1 MEISKVKDI
10 DFSLGKYKMYY
21 LILSLTVLIVF
32 GNTLFNGYNMDDNL
46 VTQNHSLT
54 AKGFSA
60 ISEIFSSSY
69 YSDNA
74 EINFGY
80 RPMVH
85 LSFALEHQFFGQSAT
100 VSHFFNLLFYLLA
113 VLLFFKLL
121 INWFGSQYQLLVMIA
136 ALLFA
141 VHPIHTEVV
150 ASIKNRD
157 EILAF
162 LFAVVAGLF
171 LHNYYTKHK
180 IINLLSLS
188 IFFML
193 AILSKKSIYPIV
205 FVFPLMS
212 IGLNKQKLSI
222 ILLGTIALALP
233 ASIIVS
239 EYNLIKFVLLFV
251 SPFIFVFVLYF
262 SGIMIQFFYH
272 KLFKNIFFSIYFS
285 AFTSW
290 FFIILGILHLEFA
303 YFLVSIPFAFLV
315 IKKNEVFGLSQ
326 LVLQVFLIGVLFYK
340 SDLERYAILL
350 GLGYT
355 AYLYHQQRKEF
366 KYFIFISIAMVASY
380 LYIHFSLANLLLIF
394 NLVFV
399 FFFFFKKPIFSLLTI
414 AMVFIFTFYFFN
426 FTSYHWSILFVGLV
440 CLINWKFKQ
449 MPSLKFLPFV
459 FLIVISLYTY
469 FQPNC
474 QTLLTKAALEW
485 YLKPT
490 DITDFSG
497 NKILN
502 NKGFSEGRGLQYFEN
517 TLIANH
523 SKSEAVAT
531 GFSTLGEYFKLM
543 VFPFELSFFY
553 GYAKLTTTNFYDY
566 FIYISMLLYVGLTV
580 LALWLFHKKPIISI
594 GIFWYLVSVLL
605 FSNWVELVAG
615 MVGERLAFTASA
627 GFCIFIAGFI
637 IWLKPNFSFKKPQ
650 LVEFSF
656 LLVLVVFGVRSIARN
671 NDWKSP
677 IELMSN
683 DISHLNNSV
692 QAHNLLALNLMYEV
706 SNNAKL
712 TPQQALAMQNDAV
725 LHFKNAI
732 QLFPS
737 FFNANYDLSRI
748 YVGQGDFENAKKYLL
763 NAYVLDRENLFVLE
777 ELTKT
782 CFELKQVNQM
792 EYFGNKYLKYVPNN
806 ENLHELMAYL
816 CLVSNKKQHAKLY
829 AERGLKVFPN
839 NNNLRMVLRDSQ
851 VK

>member
-10 DFSLGKYKMYY
+10 GFSLGKYKIYY
-21 LILSLTVLIVF
+21 LVLSITVLVVF

-46 VTQNHSLT
+46 VTQNHPLT

-60 ISEIFSSSY
+60 IGKIFSSSY

-100 VSHFFNLLFYLLA
+100 VSHFFNILLYLLV

-121 INWFGSQYQLLVMIA
+121 LNWFGSQYQLLAMIA
-136 ALLFA
+136 ALMFA
-141 VHPIHTEVV
+141 VHPIHSEVV

-162 LFAVVAGLF
+162 LFAVSAGLF
-171 LHNYYTKHK
+171 LHHYYTKHK
-180 IINLLSLS
+180 ILNLLLVGF
-188 IFFML
+188 FFML

-212 IGLNKQKLSI
+212 ICITKQKLSI
-222 ILLGTIALALP
+222 ILFGTIALALP

-239 EYNLIKFVLLFV
+239 EYNLLKFILLFV
-251 SPFIFVFVLYF
+251 SPFIFVFVLYY
-262 SGIMIQFFYH
+262 SEVLIQFFYH

-285 AFTSW
+285 AFVSW
-290 FFIILGILHLEFA
+290 FFILLGILHLEFA
-303 YFLVSIPFAFLV
+303 YFLISIPFAFLV
-315 IKKNEVFGLSQ
+315 IKKNEFFGLSQ
-326 LVLQVFLIGVLFYK
+326 LILQVFLIGVLFYK

-355 AYLYHQQRKEF
+355 AYLYHQQKKEF
-366 KYFIFISIAMVASY
+366 KYLIIISIALVTCY
-380 LYIHFSLANLLLIF
+380 LYLHFSLANSLLIF
-394 NLVFV
+394 NLLIV

-414 AMVFIFTFYFFN
+414 AIVFIVSFF
-426 FTSYHWSILFVGLV
+426 FFKFSSYHFSIFFVGLV
-440 CLINWKFKQ
+440 CLINWKFKRIE
-449 MPSLKFLPFV
+449 SLKFLPFV
-459 FLIVISLYTY
+459 FLIVISVFIY
-469 FQPNC
+469 FKPNC
-474 QTLLTKAALEW
+474 QTQLTKATLEW
-485 YLKPT
+485 YFKPT

-497 NKILN
+497 NKTLN

-543 VFPFELSFFY
+543 IFPYELSFFY
-553 GYAKLTTTNFYDY
+553 GYAKIATSSFYHY
-566 FIYISMLLYVGLTV
+566 FIYISILLHA
-580 LALWLFHKKPIISI
+580 ALVFFALRLFYKIPIISI
-594 GIFWYLVSVLL
+594 GILWYIISILL
-605 FSNWVELVAG
+605 FSNWIELVAG
-615 MVGERLAFTASA
+615 MVGERLAFAASA
-627 GFCIFIAGFI
+627 GFCVFIAGFI

-650 LVEFSF
+650 LVEYSF
-656 LLVLVVFGVRSIARN
+656 LLLLVAFGARSIARN

-712 TPQQALAMQNDAV
+712 TPQQALEMQNNA
-725 LHFKNAI
+725 LFHFKNAI

-748 YVGQGDFENAKKYLL
+748 YVGLGDFENAKKYLL
-763 NAYVLDRENLFVLE
+763 IAYVLDRENLFVLE

-806 ENLHELMAYL
+806 ENIHELMAYL
-816 CLVSNKKQHAKLY
+816 CLVSNKKQKAKLY

>member
-10 DFSLGKYKMYY
+10 GFSLGKYKIYY
-21 LILSLTVLIVF
+21 LVLSITVLVVF

-46 VTQNHSLT
+46 VTQNHPLT

-60 ISEIFSSSY
+60 ISKIFSSSY
-69 YSDNA
+69 YSDSA

-121 INWFGSQYQLLVMIA
+121 LNWFGSQYQLLAMIA
-136 ALLFA
+136 ALMFA
-141 VHPIHTEVV
+141 VHPIHSEVV

-162 LFAVVAGLF
+162 LFAVSAGLF
-171 LHNYYTKHK
+171 LHHYYTKHK
-180 IINLLSLS
+180 ILNLLLVGF
-188 IFFML
+188 FFML

-212 IGLNKQKLSI
+212 IYITKQKLSM
-222 ILLGTIALALP
+222 ILFGTIALALP

-239 EYNLIKFVLLFV
+239 EYNLLKFILLFV
-251 SPFIFVFVLYF
+251 SPFIFVFVLYY
-262 SGIMIQFFYH
+262 SEVLIQFFYH

-285 AFTSW
+285 AFVSW
-290 FFIILGILHLEFA
+290 FFILLGILHLEFA
-303 YFLVSIPFAFLV
+303 YFLISIPFAFLV
-315 IKKNEVFGLSQ
+315 IKKNEFFGLSQ
-326 LVLQVFLIGVLFYK
+326 LLLQVFLIGVLFYK

-355 AYLYHQQRKEF
+355 AYLYHQQKKEF
-366 KYFIFISIAMVASY
+366 KYLIIISIVLVACY
-380 LYIHFSLANLLLIF
+380 LYLHFSLANSLLIF
-394 NLVFV
+394 NLLLV

-414 AMVFIFTFYFFN
+414 AIVFIVSFFFFN
-426 FTSYHWSILFVGLV
+426 FSSYHFSIFFVGLV
-440 CLINWKFKQ
+440 CLINWKFKRLA
-449 MPSLKFLPFV
+449 SLKFLPFV
-459 FLIVISLYTY
+459 FLIVISVFIY
-469 FQPNC
+469 FKPNC
-474 QTLLTKAALEW
+474 QTQLTKATLEW
-485 YLKPT
+485 YFKPT
-490 DITDFSG
+490 NITDFSG
-497 NKILN
+497 NKTLN

-523 SKSEAVAT
+523 SKSETIAT
-531 GFSTLGEYFKLM
+531 GFSTLGEYFRLM
-543 VFPFELSFFY
+543 VFPYELSFFY
-553 GYAKLTTTNFYDY
+553 GYAKLTTTNFFDY

-580 LALWLFHKKPIISI
+580 LALRLFHKIPIISI
-594 GIFWYLVSVLL
+594 GIFWYIFSILL
-605 FSNWVELVAG
+605 FSNWIELVAG
-615 MVGERLAFTASA
+615 MVGERLAFAASA
-627 GFCIFIAGFI
+627 GFCVFIAGFI

-650 LVEFSF
+650 LVEYSF
-656 LLVLVVFGVRSIARN
+656 LLLLVAFGARSIARN

-712 TPQQALAMQNDAV
+712 TPQQALEMQNNAV
-725 LHFKNAI
+725 FHFKNAI

-748 YVGQGDFENAKKYLL
+748 YVGLGDFENAKKYLL

-792 EYFGNKYLKYVPNN
+792 EYFGNKYLKYFPNN
-806 ENLHELMAYL
+806 ENIHELMAYL
-816 CLVSNKKQHAKLY
+816 CLVSNKKQKAKLY